1 MGLFAFATI
10 NLFCIKDIIL
20 TFLYSFGFTFDMAY
34 GGLSV
39 FLILL
44 IVFALCA

>member
-1 MGLFAFATI
+1 
-10 NLFCIKDIIL
+10 
-20 TFLYSFGFTFDMAY
+20 MAY

-44 IVFALCA
+44 IVFALCAWTFRLAESSIMKTLAVHL